1 MYAIGVDVGTQ
12 SVRAG
17 LVQVTTGVIKRT
29 HVVPIQIWNPQK
41 DHYEQSSDEIW
52 EATCTAIRNIMKEVD
67 QDAIVGIGFDATCSL
82 VAIDAETNKPVS
94 LSTTKNEKQNV
105 ILWMDHR
112 AIEQAKRINEGK
124 YDVVKYVGGVISP
137 EMETP
142 KLLWIKENLPNVWKK
157 VKFFDLADFL
167 VYSATGVD
175 VRSLCTVTCW
185 LFEKRVIYC
194 FNR

>member
-1 MYAIGVDVGTQ
+1 MYSIGVDVGTH

-17 LVQVTTGVIKRT
+17 LVDVSNGEIKKL
-29 HVVPIQIWNPQK
+29 HVVPIHVWNPQRN
-41 DHYEQSSDEIW
+41 HYEQSSEEIW
-52 EATCTAIRNIMKEVD
+52 EATCTAIRNVTNQVD
-67 QDAIVGIGFDATCSL
+67 PDLIIGIGFDATCSL
-82 VAIDAETNKPVS
+82 VAIHAETNKPVS

-112 AIEQAKRINEGK
+112 AIEQANRINEGK
-124 YDVVKYVGGVISP
+124 YEVLKYVGGVISP

-142 KLLWIKENLPNVWKK
+142 KLLWIKENLPEIWNNKK
-157 VKFFDLADFL
+157 IKFFDLADFL

-185 LFEKRVIYC
+185 
-194 FNR
+194 